1 MLTWRE
7 KCCSVQSLP
16 AKYFLQTLNIQN
28 IFYLALDIAGFV
40 SVTAAIRRKFLPAL
54 LYKPIDRPAVS
65 DEELFAVSGPATQ
78 TVNMNTTS
86 LQGTDYYKIS
96 LGGLYAFLVSR

>member
-1 MLTWRE
+1 M
-7 KCCSVQSLP
+7 
-16 AKYFLQTLNIQN
+16 
-28 IFYLALDIAGFV
+28 DIAGFV
-40 SVTAAIRRKFLPAL
+40 SVTPAVRRKFHAL
-54 LYKPIDRPAVS
+54 RYKPIDRPAVS
-65 DEELFAVSGPATQ
+65 DEELFAVSGPETQ